1 MPSTFFYNDS
11 IKTLIV
17 VQAKGDVELYREQDK
32 NPNGEWLLDEYS
44 SQECEEKIGLLL
56 QGMHLAEHMLS
67 PHGYYVLV
75 CTNGLKVYKFERK
88 LEGEGK
94 EKRDKIVLVETEWEI
109 PSKIDDFEPVELAR
123 RVRFEARNIIRIL
136 TKDNRDI
143 MYQLV
148 QDRPVARYLGEFK
161 VWNHFHIEG
170 HKLSAYEPDSPFGEF
185 FMRNR
190 LYRASHWH
198 RVNFIDNGDADGD
211 AVMDAEVNDI
221 NMITPVIRNHGKF
234 EAQLAFNIFDWFL
247 GEKIASKETSVELLP
262 DVHKLQLTLSIYP
275 QQLTLMHLII
285 QKTNKEDQS
294 YQAAQ
299 LKTIF
304 ECADQYENPDVTGLE
319 INTQFK
325 VPMIANRYK
334 KRPYQ
339 MMNDLGL
346 RALADTLMGYIG
358 FQNLN
363 NYQED
368 VSRMLENEA
377 PNLMKCIETSLQV
390 TPTSALIESI
400 DLPIHAQLI
409 TFRSDSATLNQ

>member
-11 IKTLIV
+11 IKTLIGV
-17 VQAKGDVELYREQDK
+17 SAKGDVELYREQEKRPD
-32 NPNGEWLLDEYS
+32 GEWLLDEFS

-67 PHGYYVLV
+67 PHAYYVLV

-94 EKRDKIVLVETEWEI
+94 EKRDKIVLVDTEWEV
-109 PSKIDDFEPVELAR
+109 PSKIDDFEPIELAK

-148 QDRPVARYLGEFK
+148 PERPVARYLGEFK

-170 HKLSAYEPDSPFGEF
+170 HKLSAYEPENFFGEF

-190 LYRASHWH
+190 LYRAAHWH
-198 RVNFIDNGDADGD
+198 RLNFTDNGDADGD
-211 AVMDAEVNDI
+211 KVLDAEVNDI
-221 NMITPVIRNHGKF
+221 NMITPVIRKHGRF
-234 EAQLAFNIFDWFL
+234 EVQLAFNIFDWFL
-247 GEKIASKETSVELLP
+247 GEKIASNETSVEVLP
-262 DVHKLQLTLSIYP
+262 DLHRLQITLSIYP
-275 QQLTLMHLII
+275 QQMTLMHLII
-285 QKTNKEDQS
+285 MKTNKEDQS

-299 LKTIF
+299 LKTIL
-304 ECADQYENPDVTGLE
+304 ETADQYENPDATGLE
-319 INTQFK
+319 INTQFR
-325 VPMIANRYK
+325 VPMIANRYN

-339 MMNDLGL
+339 LTFDLGL
-346 RALADTLMGYIG
+346 RALADVLMGNVK

-368 VSRMLENEA
+368 VRIMLENEA
-377 PNLMKCIETSLQV
+377 PNLMKCIETSLEV